1 MFLHSYQQIFS
12 LIVKRS
18 ALCKFKIIFRNDIVL
33 FALLGSFLGDIALPG
48 ANYDSEY
55 DLKRSKSTQQELEK
69 LKKEVY
75 LEGLQVEEEG
85 LTDVL
90 RKKIKQ
96 AITIEDKESKRT
108 DDKILNEALVRSNKL
123 CSHF

>member
-1 MFLHSYQQIFS
+1 M
-12 LIVKRS
+12 
-18 ALCKFKIIFRNDIVL
+18 
-33 FALLGSFLGDIALPG
+33 
-48 ANYDSEY
+48 
-55 DLKRSKSTQQELEK
+55 
-69 LKKEVY
+69 Y

-108 DDKILNEALVRSNKL
+108 NDKMLNEALVSSNKF
-123 CSHF
+123 CSHFLASIPSDT

>member
-1 MFLHSYQQIFS
+1 M
-12 LIVKRS
+12 
-18 ALCKFKIIFRNDIVL
+18 
-33 FALLGSFLGDIALPG
+33 GDIALSDDDREFEQKMKK
-48 ANYDSEY
+48 NN
-55 DLKRSKSTQQELEK
+55 QQELEK

-96 AITIEDKESKRT
+96 AITIEDNDSHRT
-108 DDKILNEALVRSNKL
+108 DGKILNEASVRNSKRQ
-123 CSHF
+123 

>member
-1 MFLHSYQQIFS
+1 M
-12 LIVKRS
+12 
-18 ALCKFKIIFRNDIVL
+18 
-33 FALLGSFLGDIALPG
+33 GDIALPDVK
-48 ANYDSEY
+48 YESEY

-108 DDKILNEALVRSNKL
+108 DDKILNEALVRSYKL
-123 CSHF
+123 CSHFQVSMILFYTIHFSFFYIIGIVE